1 MKFLNTELHDLFL
14 PLLKETV
21 FIMIFSVFAFS
32 VNAQQKKKQHE
43 KSILSWPNPVTNDT
57 SSLMLTGDWL
67 PTDSHKIDFD
77 NLPHVPSQHAIVS
90 DVRGVNGVNQHN
102 YLVYYDG
109 KYWIMWSDGP
119 GVEDQVGQRIK
130 YAVSE
135 DGLKWSKPQF
145 LTPEPP
151 KSGKGSEF
159 YGTRTDKGFRY
170 IARGFWLRD
179 GQLLA
184 LASLDEA
191 AGFFGKSLQLRA
203 FGLDKN
209 KERWKDIGIVFDNTN
224 NNFAPK
230 KLPTGE
236 WMMSS
241 RQYDYKT
248 TGIHFLIGGNK
259 SLTEWKSFPVFGTS
273 DANLSATEPYWWVL
287 PDNNLMAL
295 FRDNHKSGYLYRAF
309 SIDNGRSWS
318 KPIRTNFPDARSK
331 FSGLR
336 LSDGRYVLV
345 SNPNPLKRDP
355 LAISISDDGMVF
367 NKMFYLVGGRHIDYP
382 HVIEHNGYLLIAFA
396 GNAKQSIEVLKVRL
410 SDLDKLKMKP
420 QK

>member
-1 MKFLNTELHDLFL
+1 MMFKHTPLSRFLYSLCRQARGLIILSLFA
-14 PLLKETV
+14 
-21 FIMIFSVFAFS
+21 IS
-32 VNAQQKKKQHE
+32 VNGQQKEEAGSSSGNHNV
-43 KSILSWPNPVTNDT
+43 SWPDPVTNNR
-57 SSLMLTGDWL
+57 SPLMLTGDWL
-67 PTDSHKIDFD
+67 PANPHDIDFN
-77 NLPHVPSQHAIVS
+77 NLPRVPAKHAVVS

-102 YLVYYDG
+102 YLVYYN
-109 KYWIMWSDGP
+109 KKFWIMWSDGP
-119 GVEDQVGQRIK
+119 GVEDRVGQRVK
-130 YAVSE
+130 YATSK
-135 DGLKWSKPQF
+135 DGLTWSAPRF

-151 KSGKGSEF
+151 GSGKESPY

-170 IARGFWLRD
+170 IARGFWIRN

-203 FGLDKN
+203 FSLDKG
-209 KERWKDIGIVFDNTN
+209 EAQWKDIGVVFDNTI

-241 RQYDYKT
+241 RQYDYKI
-248 TGIHFLIGGNK
+248 TGAHFLIGGNK
-259 SLTEWKSFPVFGTS
+259 NLTEWESFPVWGS
-273 DANLSATEPYWWVL
+273 NDELSAEEPYWWVL

-295 FRDNHKSGYLYRAF
+295 FRDNNKSGYLYRAF
-309 SIDNGRSWS
+309 SIDNGRNWS
-318 KPIRTNFPDARSK
+318 KPVRTNFPDARSK

-336 LSDGRYVLV
+336 LRDGRYVLV
-345 SNPNPLKRDP
+345 SNPNPEKRDP
-355 LAISISDDGMVF
+355 LAISVSDDGLVF

-382 HVIEHNGYLLIAFA
+382 HIIEHNGYLLIAFA
-396 GNAKQSIEVLKVRL
+396 GNAKQSVEVLKVKL

-420 QK
+420 